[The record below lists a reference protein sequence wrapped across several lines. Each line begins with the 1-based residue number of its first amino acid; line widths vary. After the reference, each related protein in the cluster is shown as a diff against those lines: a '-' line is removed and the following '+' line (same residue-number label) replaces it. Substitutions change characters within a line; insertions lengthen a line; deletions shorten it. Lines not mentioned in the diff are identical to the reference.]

1 MITRRHV
8 LASALGTSA
17 LALAPGASFA
27 SAPAV
32 PVGSIKVEFSPV
44 VASAWGPNVAIV
56 SSELQRQLTELL
68 GPSFQR
74 GAGTRL
80 VVYVTSIWLSSDAG
94 GGGGGGGRKAADGGG
109 ADFDYLES
117 IVTLSDRNG
126 RELGRWPIRS
136 SEMAGSAGV
145 WTLPDIQERRLKALG
160 RNNAYWIK
168 RYLG

>member
-17 LALAPGASFA
+17 LALAPGAPFA

-32 PVGSIKVEFSPV
+32 PVGSIRVEFSPV
-44 VASAWGPNVAIV
+44 VASAWGPQVSIV
-56 SSELQRQLTELL
+56 SSELQRQLAELL
-68 GPSFQR
+68 GPSLQR
-74 GAGTRL
+74 NAGTRL

-94 GGGGGGGRKAADGGG
+94 GG

-117 IVTLSDRNG
+117 IVTLSDRSG